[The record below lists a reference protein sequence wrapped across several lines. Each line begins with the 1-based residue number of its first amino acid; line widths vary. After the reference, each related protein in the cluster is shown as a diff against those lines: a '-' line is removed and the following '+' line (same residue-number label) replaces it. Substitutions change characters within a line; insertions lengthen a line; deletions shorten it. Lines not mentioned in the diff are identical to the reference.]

1 MSQQQQQNPGD
12 GAAAMTIEQVTQA
25 LMPTAGPAIE
35 AVVNIPN
42 IDTIQP
48 QDTDA
53 IIQNFMASVTAMLQ
67 TNQGDLELDQFAQSL
82 PGFIT
87 AAFQTT
93 IDTKASAAAASVGS
107 IVPTVHPPP
116 EPPAPDV
123 D

>member
-1 MSQQQQQNPGD
+1 MSQQQQQNPDG
-12 GAAAMTIEQVTQA
+12 GAAAMTIAQVAQA

-35 AVVNIPN
+35 AAVNIPN

-48 QDTDA
+48 QDTNA

-67 TNQGDLELDQFAQSL
+67 TNQGDLELGQFAQSL

-93 IDTKASAAAASVGS
+93 IDAKASAASLDA